1 MVSYNHKSKQWLV
14 GVEMKFFLALDKEKA
29 SSVTVVCDK
38 VTPMVEKTQ
47 QKKIR
52 GTPPFFFLKEK
63 NCVEKQYRYILQ
75 QYFPCGATFFVI

>member
-14 GVEMKFFLALDKEKA
+14 GVGMKFFLALDKEKA

-63 NCVEKQYRYILQ
+63 IVWKSNIV
-75 QYFPCGATFFVI
+75 TFYSNISLAERPFL